1 MYARRGSP
9 APDLTQPPDMP
20 ASSDKIVSPRALEQL
35 RTSWRQ
41 QDKVVVF
48 TNGCFD
54 LLHRGHIELLREAR
68 ALGDL
73 LVVGLNSDD
82 SVRALKGAGRPLV
95 PQQDRA
101 QLLAELNSVD
111 YISIFDEI
119 SVESTITSILPDILV
134 KGGDY
139 ALDQIV
145 GREVV
150 EQNGGRVRTLT
161 FWTDRSTTGLIA
173 KAKELDP

>member
-1 MYARRGSP
+1 MKTSGG
-9 APDLTQPPDMP
+9 
-20 ASSDKIVSPRALEQL
+20 KIVSLRALEQL
-35 RTSWRQ
+35 RRNWRQ
-41 QDKVVVF
+41 QDKIVVF

-54 LLHRGHIELLREAR
+54 LLHRGHVEFLREASS
-68 ALGDL
+68 LGDL

-82 SVRALKGAGRPLV
+82 SVRAFKGAGRPLV

-101 QLLAELNSVD
+101 HLLAELSSVD
-111 YISIFDEI
+111 YVCIFDEI
-119 SVESTITSILPDILV
+119 SVESTIAVILPDILV

-139 ALDQIV
+139 PLDQIV

-150 EQNGGRVRTLT
+150 EQNGGQVRSLS
-161 FWTDRSTTGLIA
+161 FWEDRSTTELIA

>member
-1 MYARRGSP
+1 MR
-9 APDLTQPPDMP
+9 T
-20 ASSDKIVSPRALEQL
+20 SSGNIVSLRALEQL
-35 RTSWRQ
+35 RKSWRQ

-54 LLHRGHIELLREAR
+54 LLHRGHVEFLREASD
-68 ALGDL
+68 LGDL

-95 PQQDRA
+95 SQQDRA
-101 QLLAELNSVD
+101 HLLAELTSVD
-111 YISIFDEI
+111 YIYIFDEI
-119 SVESTITSILPDILV
+119 SVESTVAVILPDILV

-139 ALDQIV
+139 PLDQIV
-145 GREVV
+145 GRQVV
-150 EQNGGRVRTLT
+150 ERNGGQVRSLSL
-161 FWTDRSTTGLIA
+161 WDDRSTTGLIA

>member
-1 MYARRGSP
+1 MK
-9 APDLTQPPDMP
+9 T
-20 ASSDKIVSPRALEQL
+20 SSDKIVSLGTLEQL
-35 RTSWRQ
+35 RKGWRQ

-54 LLHRGHIELLREAR
+54 LLHRGHVEYLREAR

-73 LVVGLNSDD
+73 LLVGLNSDD
-82 SVRALKGAGRPLV
+82 SVRALKGSGRPLV

-101 QLLAELNSVD
+101 HLLAELTSVD
-111 YISIFDEI
+111 YICIFDEI
-119 SVESTITSILPDILV
+119 SVESTVALILPDILV

-139 ALDQIV
+139 PLDQIV
-145 GREVV
+145 GRQVV
-150 EQNGGRVRTLT
+150 ERNGGQVRSLSL
-161 FWTDRSTTGLIA
+161 WDDRSTTGLIA

>member
-1 MYARRGSP
+1 MI
-9 APDLTQPPDMP
+9 T
-20 ASSDKIVSPRALEQL
+20 SSDKIVSLRALEQL
-35 RTSWRQ
+35 RKSWRQ
-41 QDKVVVF
+41 QGKVVVF

-54 LLHRGHIELLREAR
+54 LLHRGHVEFLREASG
-68 ALGDL
+68 LGDL

-101 QLLAELNSVD
+101 HLLAELSSVD
-111 YISIFDEI
+111 YICIFDEI
-119 SVESTITSILPDILV
+119 SVESTIAVILPDILV

-139 ALDQIV
+139 PLDQIV

-150 EQNGGRVRTLT
+150 EQNGGVVRSLS
-161 FWTDRSTTGLIA
+161 FWHDRSTTGLIA